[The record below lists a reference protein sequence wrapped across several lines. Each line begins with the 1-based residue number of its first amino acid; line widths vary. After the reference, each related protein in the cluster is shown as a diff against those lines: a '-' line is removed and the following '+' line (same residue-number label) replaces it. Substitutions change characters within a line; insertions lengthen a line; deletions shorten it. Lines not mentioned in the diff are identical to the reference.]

1 MSVAITSRPS
11 RANACATQRKSEGGR
26 KGPELGECRSEDS
39 VVSLGGQL
47 CGVHLGRRCDP
58 QSRGQLARVLLQQL
72 AGRAEVANV
81 GHARAAEGLLDLGA
95 SDFRQEPGVIRV
107 VARNNLVGRFG

>member
-1 MSVAITSRPS
+1 MR
-11 RANACATQRKSEGGR
+11 
-26 KGPELGECRSEDS
+26 
-39 VVSLGGQL
+39 LGGQF
-47 CGVHLGRRCDP
+47 
-58 QSRGQLARVLLQQL
+58 S
-72 AGRAEVANV
+72 AGDNSGTEVANV